1 MENLCRTVRGLSV
14 WLLLL
19 STLLL
24 QLTEGED
31 HVHCGPPGSEATLR
45 LGVDLR
51 SKALPAGQGDPSEDF
66 AKDAQKR
73 DAAIVVTIT
82 KVTLVLVQSDYA
94 GISHVLGDGT
104 SLHRQRSSCSGCRMV
119 CFPCFKT
126 PCGIPSF
133 PGSLPQARPSMAMLS
148 SSGIGVLSSSSMTGN
163 PVRALRAVSVTM
175 FWVE

>member
-66 AKDAQKR
+66 AKDAQER

-82 KVTLVLVQSDYA
+82 TVTLVLVQSDYV

-104 SLHRQRSSCSGCRMV
+104 SLPAQAEELMKRFQDGLLPMLQNSLRDTVLLRFLATGETVDGYAELFQCRRVVMLLHDWQPRQGIEGSV
-119 CFPCFKT
+119 CDD
-126 PCGIPSF
+126 
-133 PGSLPQARPSMAMLS
+133 
-148 SSGIGVLSSSSMTGN
+148 VLG
-163 PVRALRAVSVTM
+163 
-175 FWVE
+175 